1 MYYTIRAEDNR
12 GQKIVVGEGFTGAG
26 EASAAIRMLADELNL
41 PLSGDPDVGLSIDRF
56 DVLAADR

>member
-1 MYYTIRAEDNR
+1 MYYTIHAEDNR

-26 EASAAIRMLADELNL
+26 EASAAIRMLANELGL
-41 PLSGDPDVGLSIDRF
+41 QSRGDPSADLSIDEF